1 MMGSRATDGDAA
13 KASSDPATVRVGGP
27 DAGRIDQ
34 RAAAGEPAEDVVR
47 RRLAEA
53 EATLEAIRTGR
64 VDAVVVE
71 GSEGHEGQHVYTLES
86 ADLPYQR
93 FLEQMAEGAVSLDA
107 ASTILYCNR
116 FFAELVDLPREQVL
130 GSSFEAYVAPEKLLA
145 YRSALRADHPQRFG
159 SALRMADGESLP
171 IQLALTP
178 VGSGAGQRFTV
189 VVTDLSERER
199 LSAARE
205 AVEAESLA
213 KDRFLAVLG
222 HELRG
227 PLNVIMG
234 WSGFL
239 MEQRDKLDERA
250 QRALEAIDRNAKL
263 QRRLIEDMVDV
274 ARIRSGKLRLSEL
287 VVDLV
292 ELLRA
297 TGAALSLAAK
307 NKGVKL
313 ELHLDGPASI
323 MGDGQRL
330 EQMIQNLVGNAIK
343 FTPRGGT
350 VQLGVQRADSLA
362 RIVVRDDGCGIEPVL
377 LEQIFQPFRQ
387 GAAGESSQRHGG
399 LGLGLAITKQI
410 VELHGGHVRVHS
422 EGLGRGATFIVELPL
437 YEGGAR
443 VERAPPSAELSLLG
457 RRILVVDDEADAR
470 EITARTLASAGAEV
484 ICVAGAEP
492 ALAQLESQPFDV
504 IISDLM
510 MPGTD
515 GWDFARQ
522 VRQRFGERPVLL
534 ALSGALGSGVAARA
548 AASGYATLLA
558 KPAAP
563 GELLASVRRLLGA

>member
-1 MMGSRATDGDAA
+1 MTASRATDGDAA
-13 KASSDPATVRVGGP
+13 NRPSDQAAVRVGGSAAP
-27 DAGRIDQ
+27 ALDG
-34 RAAAGEPAEDVVR
+34 RAAAAEPAEDAVR
-47 RRLAEA
+47 RRLDEV

-116 FFAELVDLPREQVL
+116 FFAELVGLPREQVL
-130 GSSFEAYVAPEKLLA
+130 GSSFEQYVAPEKLLA
-145 YRSALRADHPQRFG
+145 YRSALRADHAQRFG
-159 SALRMADGESLP
+159 SALRVADGEALP

-189 VVTDLSERER
+189 VITDLSERER

-234 WSGFL
+234 WSTFL
-239 MEQRDKLDERA
+239 MEQREKLDARA

-292 ELLRA
+292 ELLQA
-297 TGAALSLAAK
+297 TGAALSLAARE
-307 NKGVKL
+307 KGVNL
-313 ELHLDGPASI
+313 ELQLHGPASI
-323 MGDGQRL
+323 MGDAQRL

-343 FTPRGGT
+343 FTPRGGN
-350 VQLGVQRADSLA
+350 VQLSVQRADPLA
-362 RIVVRDDGCGIEPVL
+362 RISVRDDGCGIEPML

-387 GAAGESSQRHGG
+387 GAASEPSQRRGG

-422 EGLGRGATFIVELPL
+422 DGLGRGATFIVELPL
-437 YEGGAR
+437 YDGATR
-443 VERAPPSAELSLLG
+443 VEHAPPSAELSLAGL
-457 RRILVVDDEADAR
+457 RVLVVDDEADAR
-470 EITARTLASAGAEV
+470 ELTAHTLASAGAEV
-484 ICVAGAEP
+484 VCVGAAEP

-504 IISDLM
+504 IVSDLM

-522 VRQRFGERPVLL
+522 VRQRFGKRPVLL

-548 AASGYATLLA
+548 AASGYAMLLE
-558 KPAAP
+558 KPAAQR
-563 GELLASVRRLLGA
+563 ELLASVRRLLGE